1 MKKVTVKAP
10 SIAQALMDV
19 ATQALIHQDSLAPVH
34 REALNKG
41 LFICQQYVRS
51 GFNPQAMSLDIF
63 NHGIGTLIGTVDM
76 DFAPVADGQ
85 FNISIIKVRLP

>member
-1 MKKVTVKAP
+1 MKQVTVKAP
-10 SIAQALMDV
+10 SISQALTDV

-34 REALNKG
+34 RDALNKG
-41 LFICQQYVRS
+41 LFICQQYVRR

-63 NHGIGTLIGTVDM
+63 NHGVGMLVGTVDL
-76 DFAPVADGQ
+76 DFAPVADGL